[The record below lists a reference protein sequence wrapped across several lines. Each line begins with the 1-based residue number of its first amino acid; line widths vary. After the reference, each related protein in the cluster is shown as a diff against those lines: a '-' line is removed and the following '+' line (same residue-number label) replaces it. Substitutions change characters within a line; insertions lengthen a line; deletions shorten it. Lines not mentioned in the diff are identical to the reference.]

1 MYLDLNQFTFDPELE
16 KAVLFAVGNT
26 LVCDDLDEAKRLSWT
41 GERFKGYVHV
51 SLFRCNILSYAC
63 TDVYIPWFILFPVVT
78 VDGIILTMAG
88 TMTGGT
94 SGGMEAKSNK
104 WDDKKIEGWLVTNW
118 LKVSS
123 LSTCLR
129 VNISVVQD

>member
-1 MYLDLNQFTFDPELE
+1 
-16 KAVLFAVGNT
+16 
-26 LVCDDLDEAKRLSWT
+26 
-41 GERFKGYVHV
+41 
-51 SLFRCNILSYAC
+51 
-63 TDVYIPWFILFPVVT
+63 
-78 VDGIILTMAG
+78 
-88 TMTGGT
+88 MTGGT

-104 WDDKKIEGWLVTNW
+104 WDDKKIEGWLVTSW